1 MATSKPSGTNCPKS
15 SFRSTAHPSK
25 REVRKQQH
33 NLQAKAKQKSKQKAK
48 KTRSDDQTSEPEV
61 SHSQHV
67 KSISS
72 KTKRTKGQKVKTTKR
87 GQTSTKQKYQGRDRA
102 PSTSNQTVTNQASPV
117 PEPKTIRR
125 L

>member
-1 MATSKPSGTNCPKS
+1 HQSRAVLIAQSLPSAAPHTPPKEKCGS
-15 SFRSTAHPSK
+15 SNTICKQKQSK
-25 REVRKQQH
+25 RVSKKRK
-33 NLQAKAKQKSKQKAK
+33 KQGQKN
-48 KTRSDDQTSEPEV
+48 QTSEPEV

-102 PSTSNQTVTNQASPV
+102 PST
-117 PEPKTIRR
+117 
-125 L
+125 